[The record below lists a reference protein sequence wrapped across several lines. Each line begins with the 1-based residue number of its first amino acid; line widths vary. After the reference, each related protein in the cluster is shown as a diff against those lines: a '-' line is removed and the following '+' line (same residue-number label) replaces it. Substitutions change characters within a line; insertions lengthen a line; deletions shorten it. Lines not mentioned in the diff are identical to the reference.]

1 VIGQVPQEA
10 EVDFRSFE
18 AADGAAA
25 QALEGDAHLA
35 GDGIQELPALGGVGG
50 QIEGRGAGPLELK
63 LEAGKVPGAEG
74 IQDPSG

>member
-10 EVDFRSFE
+10 EVDFGSLE

-35 GDGIQELPALGGVGG
+35 GDGIQEFPALGGVGG
-50 QIEGRGAGPLELK
+50 QIGGRGMAPLKREI
-63 LEAGKVPGAEG
+63 EAGKVPGAE
-74 IQDPSG
+74 SV